1 MGKRGQTR
9 KSRLQALGEGR
20 RKGTQTEIKRR
31 DLSLSI
37 RKDKTAEFKEVVLH
51 LARIPTVS
59 VEQQP
64 RQFLCCV
71 CVYVCECEETP
82 QPPQLCV

>member
-1 MGKRGQTR
+1 MGKRGQTS

-20 RKGTQTEIKRR
+20 RKGTQTETKRQ

-51 LARIPTVS
+51 LASIPTVS

-64 RQFLCCV
+64 RQFLCFV
-71 CVYVCECEETP
+71 CVHVCECEETA
-82 QPPQLCV
+82 QPPQVCV